1 MKNFFL
7 TNFNILFFDKFK
19 LPLATL
25 KLQDTTIPEIKQKLI
40 ILKGGI
46 KDIKK
51 SNKTYKNTNYVA
63 NSTTGTGTY
72 FFSGTGNEIRN
83 RIRVLVHNIGTG
95 TSNIKGCIWV

>member
-7 TNFNILFFDKFK
+7 TNFNILFSDKFK

-25 KLQDTTIPEIKQKLI
+25 KLQDTTIPEIIQKLI

-51 SNKTYKNTNYVA
+51 NLIKLTKTLITLRTPLPVHI
-63 NSTTGTGTY
+63 
-72 FFSGTGNEIRN
+72 FFPAPEMRFGIEYEYWFI
-83 RIRVLVHNIGTG
+83 I
-95 TSNIKGCIWV
+95 